1 MLIFDLAHEASMKH
15 SSRRLWGPFLS
26 ALVAKN
32 IVRATVGAVG
42 LAVVGLPIAYGHR
55 KAMHFLET
63 DEHLFVAAALLGL
76 AGIGARLALPGGQRP
91 WYGNR
96 VQAGG
101 LAVVAGTTALH
112 ALAGVADAPRT
123 VLLLLLGLAWPSVAA
138 VAVHSRARPW
148 LAGAVGVAVLAQSG
162 LAGYQFWAAG
172 AHRSL
177 AATGTLFNAGSLGNY
192 LALALPWLVG
202 AARAAVPDPPVKQRV
217 QRLFYAVT
225 AGLAAGALALTG
237 ARAAWLGALAGVG
250 LVTGRGWG
258 PPLASHARRWWA
270 AGLGQRVAGLVL
282 LWVVVGVSVWALMHL
297 NAASVYGR
305 WQIYTIGAKLFAQH
319 PVGGVGWGRAASQF
333 NEQQAGYFAA
343 HAVPVA
349 RQLLAADTYVLFN
362 SLLQLSIEAGAGGV
376 VAWAGGAWFLWAT
389 ARRGYREAWAPEAVG
404 AAGALLSVGTS
415 SLFSYPFQVLPVA
428 ALTGLMLAWLPT
440 TRPRRSAAGAG
451 PRAVGG
457 ALVLAALGLGY
468 REGRRAQA
476 LRQWQR
482 AAALAQRGAFRQAG
496 PVYEQARHVLAQ
508 DGPFLYNYG
517 VEAGLAGQA
526 RRSIDLLEA
535 ARPHYTSSALYSYL
549 GQAYEDAG
557 RPQQAGWC
565 YRHAS
570 DMVPS
575 RFYPRYQLFELYRT
589 MGRPDQARRV
599 GQELLAYPVKVDT
612 DLTRQ
617 IKYRVGRSLRAS
629 L

>member
-1 MLIFDLAHEASMKH
+1 MKYFLQCLWPHFLA
-15 SSRRLWGPFLS
+15 
-26 ALVAKN
+26 ALEAKN
-32 IVRATVGAVG
+32 ILRATAKTVLLGGVLLG
-42 LAVVGLPIAYGHR
+42 VIGLPIAYGHR
-55 KAMHFLET
+55 KAGHFLET
-63 DEHLFVAAALLGL
+63 DEHLFVAVALVGL
-76 AGIGARLALPGGQRP
+76 AGIGARLALPGGPRL
-91 WYGNR
+91 WHGNR

-101 LAVVAGTTALH
+101 LAVVTGTTALH

-138 VAVHSRARPW
+138 AAAHGRARPW

-162 LAGYQFWAAG
+162 LAGYQFLAA
-172 AHRSL
+172 ATHRSL

-202 AARAAVPDPPVKQRV
+202 VARGAGPAPSGKQRV
-217 QRLFYAVT
+217 QYAFYAAT

-250 LVTGRGWG
+250 LVTGRAWG
-258 PPLASHARRWWA
+258 TPLVSHARRWWA
-270 AGLGQRVAGLVL
+270 EGPGLCVAGLL
-282 LWVVVGVSVWALMHL
+282 LLGAVAGVAVWALVHL
-297 NAASVYGR
+297 NAASVHGR
-305 WQIYTIGAKLFAQH
+305 WQIYAIGAELFAQR
-319 PVGGVGWGRAASQF
+319 PGGGIGWGRAASQF
-333 NEQQAGYFAA
+333 NEQQAKYFAA
-343 HAVPVA
+343 HAVPVT

-362 SLLQLSIEAGAGGV
+362 SLLQLGVEAGVGGA

-389 ARRGYREAWAPEAVG
+389 ARRAYREAWAPEAVG
-404 AAGALLSVGTS
+404 ATGALLSAGVS

-428 ALTGLMLAWLPT
+428 ALAGLLLAWLPT
-440 TRPRRSAAGAG
+440 TRPRRNAAGAG

-457 ALVLAALGLGY
+457 ALVLVALGLGY

-476 LRQWQR
+476 LHQWQR
-482 AAALAQRGAFRQAG
+482 AASLAQRGAFQRAE
-496 PVYEQARHVLAQ
+496 PVYEQARRVLAQ

-549 GQAYEDAG
+549 GQAYEEAG
-557 RPQQAGWC
+557 RPQQAAWC

-575 RFYPRYQLFELYRT
+575 KFYPRYQLFELYRAT
-589 MGRPDQARRV
+589 GRPEQARRV
-599 GQELLAYPVKVDT
+599 GQELLSYPVKVDT

-617 IKYRVGRSLRAS
+617 IKYRVRRA
-629 L
+629 LKG